1 MDGPLQQL
9 EGAMLQKAKIVFTFF
24 YFEVGKDISVSTS
37 GKIKNERS

>member
-9 EGAMLQKAKIVFTFF
+9 EEAMLQKAKIVFSFF
-24 YFEVGKDISVSTS
+24 FEVGKDISVSTS